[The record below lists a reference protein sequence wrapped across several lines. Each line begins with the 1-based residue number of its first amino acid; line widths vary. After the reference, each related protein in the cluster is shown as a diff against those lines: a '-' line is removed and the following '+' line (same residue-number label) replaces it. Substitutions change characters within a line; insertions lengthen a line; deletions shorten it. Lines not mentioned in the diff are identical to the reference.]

1 MENFILWAVSVT
13 AAKLRWFWMFELVV
27 SKLWVSFHKDYT
39 VSEFIMFF
47 WSLFSA
53 LRTAYGDFKE
63 KLCIKSKYGKLR
75 TMKNYEFEPFHAVL
89 LSRVL
94 EYLPTGS
101 HFILTFRSTGYGWA
115 SVCARVGGILAPQIK
130 TLLDISVHLPF
141 TLTGVLTAITCILCF
156 FFKDTY
162 SIVLDDHIRLDELNM

>member
-1 MENFILWAVSVT
+1 
-13 AAKLRWFWMFELVV
+13 
-27 SKLWVSFHKDYT
+27 
-39 VSEFIMFF
+39 MFF

-53 LRTAYGDFKE
+53 LRTEYGDFKE
-63 KLCIKSKYGKLR
+63 KLCIKFKYGKMR
-75 TMKNYEFEPFHAVL
+75 TMKNYEFEPFQAVL

-94 EYLPTGS
+94 EYLPTVS